1 MGENVT
7 DTQIIVTHFA
17 KTAICGTKQSTAIEE
32 EATNIKALAE
42 MRRVVTETLFE
53 ITEVFRGT
61 TKQ

>member
-1 MGENVT
+1 MGGNVT

-42 MRRVVTETLFE
+42 MRRVVTKAPN
-53 ITEVFRGT
+53 RA
-61 TKQ
+61 